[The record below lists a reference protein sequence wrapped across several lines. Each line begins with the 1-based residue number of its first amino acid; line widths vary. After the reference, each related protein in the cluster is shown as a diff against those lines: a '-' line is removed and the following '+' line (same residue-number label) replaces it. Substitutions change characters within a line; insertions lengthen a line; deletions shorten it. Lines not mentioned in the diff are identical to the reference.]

1 MKTLIVHPE
10 DPTTNFL
17 SQIYAPLPNK
27 TVVKGGTTKS
37 ELRSMIESNDRILML
52 GHGSPWGLLSVG
64 QFPDVGFYI
73 VDESMVSAL
82 KNKSNSIY
90 IWCHADKFVNKYGL
104 SGFCTGMFISENR
117 EKNYYGF
124 YNIEEYL
131 IDQSNDQF
139 VSVLSKYINEPLNVL
154 YQKLL
159 REYELIART
168 NPIARFNI
176 ERLYL
181 TRSAINKSPN
191 KVVAI

>member
-1 MKTLIVHPE
+1 
-10 DPTTNFL
+10 
-17 SQIYAPLPNK
+17 
-27 TVVKGGTTKS
+27 
-37 ELRSMIESNDRILML
+37 
-52 GHGSPWGLLSVG
+52 
-64 QFPDVGFYI
+64 
-73 VDESMVSAL
+73 MVSAL